1 MDNKEHYNQF
11 LEYLDIAKSEERD
24 VREILLKIANGL
36 ATQNYV
42 IIEKL
47 EELIKSK

>member
-1 MDNKEHYNQF
+1 MDNKEHYTQF

-24 VREILLKIANGL
+24 IREILLKMANVL

-47 EELIKSK
+47 GEL